1 MNTSAGTGHSW
12 VKGWGQVTSNQP
24 QTTGFH
30 SRVTGGVQVVL
41 VRNLGK
47 VVWLCAKPAHVF
59 PTGVAKHLGGDW
71 GRCNPKSLIHHLNV
85 VVHGVSAVSELEGG
99 GGCSNKADLVH
110 NLSTARLSL
119 TLGVRDPLSIFS
131 NPSASTQS
139 ATPEG
144 APHHTSST
152 PTSPPPP
159 PHPSLP
165 TSLHQLLGH

>member
-1 MNTSAGTGHSW
+1 M
-12 VKGWGQVTSNQP
+12 
-24 QTTGFH
+24 TGFH

-47 VVWLCAKPAHVF
+47 VVRRCTKPAHVF
-59 PTGVAKHLGGDW
+59 PTGIAKHLGGDW
-71 GRCNPKSLIHHLNV
+71 GGCNSKCLIHHLNV
-85 VVHGVSAVSELEGG
+85 VVHWVGAVSELGG
-99 GGCSNKADLVH
+99 EVGGLLKQSRP
-110 NLSTARLSL
+110 SARPANCLSL

-144 APHHTSST
+144 AAPHHTSST

-159 PHPSLP
+159 PQPLP
-165 TSLHQLLGH
+165 PHLPPPAAWPLGVLWNQ